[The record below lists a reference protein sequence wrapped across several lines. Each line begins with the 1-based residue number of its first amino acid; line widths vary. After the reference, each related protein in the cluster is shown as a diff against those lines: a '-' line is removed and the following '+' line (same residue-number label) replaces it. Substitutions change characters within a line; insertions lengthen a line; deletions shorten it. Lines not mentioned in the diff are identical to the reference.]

1 VLARAFHRVV
11 LARRW
16 LTFLVLCLSFAL
28 FGAGTLNLFN
38 LFKANLALITDH
50 GLMALADGAAQQLL
64 ELLAT
69 LALSLLAYVVFK
81 ACEYRLV
88 QGLLHP
94 PQKDP
99 HP

>member
-1 VLARAFHRVV
+1 MLTRLFHRVV

-16 LTFLVLCLSFAL
+16 LSFLVLCLSFAL
-28 FGAGTLNLFN
+28 FGASTLNLFN
-38 LFKANLALITDH
+38 LFKANLGLIADH
-50 GLMALADGAAQQLL
+50 GLTALADGAAQQLL
-64 ELLAT
+64 ELLLT
-69 LALSLLAYVVFK
+69 LVLGMLGYIVFK

-94 PQKDP
+94 PQKEP

>member
-1 VLARAFHRVV
+1 MVTLAFQRVV

-16 LTFLVLCLSFAL
+16 LSFVVLCLSFAL
-28 FGAGTLNLFN
+28 FGAGTFNLFT
-38 LFKANLALITDH
+38 LFKANLGLIADH

-64 ELLAT
+64 ELLFT
-69 LALSLLAYVVFK
+69 LALSMLSYLVFK

-88 QGLLHP
+88 QGLCHRSE
-94 PQKDP
+94 KDP